1 MTAEEKL
8 RREDFEHL
16 WAQSQFKRFLFEFYN
31 TAAISRST
39 REEQHALFLEGKRS
53 LGLEILG
60 WFSAE
65 AEPHDVIASVIS
77 SRITFSK
84 GTKRDDRNPDDN
96 DDE

>member
-8 RREDFEHL
+8 RREDLAWL
-16 WAQSQFKRFLFEFYN
+16 WEQPQFRRFLFEFYS
-31 TAAISRST
+31 AAGIVRFT

-65 AEPHDVIASVIS
+65 AEPHDVIAST
-77 SRITFSK
+77 ITARMHFK
-84 GTKRDDRNPDDN
+84 QGARRDDRS
-96 DDE
+96 DESDPE